1 MKILPFNFFL
11 QQSSISTSICNSLTF
26 KLLVLN
32 IYFIKKKPQKI
43 NLDTCMNIYI
53 YIQNLPPT
61 PQSPTNHALL
71 PLESDGQSL
80 LQFLQGLFDQTLTA
94 AVKHPLCKPAN
105 KKNQGIKIKFHF
117 QSSQFQV
124 RYANKYLQQLNRS
137 QGIM

>member
-26 KLLVLN
+26 KLLVLI
-32 IYFIKKKPQKI
+32 IYFIKKKTQKI

-61 PQSPTNHALL
+61 PQSPTNHALF

-105 KKNQGIKIKFHF
+105 KMNQGIKIKFHF

-124 RYANKYLQQLNRS
+124 RYANKYLQKLNRS

>member
-11 QQSSISTSICNSLTF
+11 QQSSICNSLTF
-26 KLLVLN
+26 KLLVLI
-32 IYFIKKKPQKI
+32 IYFIIKTIKI
-43 NLDTCMNIYI
+43 NLDTYMNIYI
-53 YIQNLPPT
+53 YIQNLPST
-61 PQSPTNHALL
+61 PQSSTNHALL

-105 KKNQGIKIKFHF
+105 KMNQGIKIKFHF

-124 RYANKYLQQLNRS
+124 RYANKYLQKLNRS

>member
-26 KLLVLN
+26 KLLVLI
-32 IYFIKKKPQKI
+32 IYFILKKPQKI

-61 PQSPTNHALL
+61 PQSTTNHALL

-105 KKNQGIKIKFHF
+105 KMNQGIKIKFHF

-124 RYANKYLQQLNRS
+124 RYANKYLQKLNRS